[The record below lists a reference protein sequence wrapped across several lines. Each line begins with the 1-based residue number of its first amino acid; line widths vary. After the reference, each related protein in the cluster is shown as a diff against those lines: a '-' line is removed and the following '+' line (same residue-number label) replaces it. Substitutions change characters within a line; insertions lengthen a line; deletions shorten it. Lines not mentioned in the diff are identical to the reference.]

1 MKFYVYYNGDDEVI
15 LNDMKGVVQTPI
27 ENIVVQMFDDDENRV
42 TYGDILRIPSSKNPA
57 NQFSV
62 PAGYQMCDMMSADNS
77 EALYILSHVMGVNKD
92 FDCSG
97 VRKNLANSDLYF
109 LRGFFTE
116 MGKQDKGYEE
126 MFLSRISEQIQS
138 IKRDPHPVIVAS
150 PCVTQDCWCISSAPG
165 ETDKMEKILLNAG
178 FQPIQDSNWYYLTK

>member
-97 VRKNLANSDLYF
+97 PRKNLKHGDLYIIN
-109 LRGFFTE
+109 RVQVN
-116 MGKQDKGYEE
+116 GKYREKGYEE
-126 MFLSRISEQIQS
+126 MFLDKVFKQIQAL
-138 IKRDPHPVIVAS
+138 KRDPHPVLVAS
-150 PCVTQDCWCISSAPG
+150 PKLMRWYCPG
-165 ETDKMEKILLNAG
+165 TADDHVQLLLNAG
-178 FQPIQDSNWYYLTK
+178 FKPVRKDSEWYYLPE